1 MRINFELG
9 RCHEK
14 LRSVAAQTVR
24 RTREKYSVARL
35 PWIDPAQKNVECAA
49 EIFVVVVIR

>member
-1 MRINFELG
+1 MKNFVQLLYKLG
-9 RCHEK
+9 
-14 LRSVAAQTVR
+14 R

-35 PWIDPAQKNVECAA
+35 RWIDPAQKNVECAA